1 MQVDLET
8 HRKLEHMNVSVEI
21 KKEEQQ
27 ILQCDQC
34 DSKFILNIQLKK
46 HLENKHKETL
56 KYACNTCEYGSNF
69 IAELWNHVL
78 DVHPGDKFQ
87 FDQNAKHDILYNLVA
102 EQNVDVLEQFNI
114 LNEHME
120 EASKKLALVFDDI
133 IKDIKEE
140 LKEKITSSIQE
151 TKNLSNRISSIEVLI
166 NKKQEGDKEEVPL
179 PESSKAET
187 PEEESESNKEKKKER
202 QQKRK
207 SRNIEK
213 HKLTWVGTSISK
225 ALDRKK
231 FEKDM
236 NVDLTVVKAYCIKEE
251 GRFKKANFAAIVPE
265 IVQKGDLDTLVLQTG
280 SIEITNLEVNKA
292 MMDTTKDIS
301 EYKKEWFAK
310 AEKDSENLYMI
321 AEEAIA
327 KNANLNVVIV
337 KRLSRFDRP
346 SSDILGVKTQ
356 LSKFANHVYDQLW
369 LKNGSPERIYIVQL
383 DLGCDKYSNLKTII
397 IGNHEHPKYD
407 GIHLVGNAA
416 VRHFTYRA
424 VQAILPIVT
433 QPYSSHQSPKGSF
446 PIEKDLKFGN

>member
-1 MQVDLET
+1 M
-8 HRKLEHMNVSVEI
+8 RKLV
-21 KKEEQQ
+21 
-27 ILQCDQC
+27 
-34 DSKFILNIQLKK
+34 
-46 HLENKHKETL
+46 
-56 KYACNTCEYGSNF
+56 
-69 IAELWNHVL
+69 
-78 DVHPGDKFQ
+78 
-87 FDQNAKHDILYNLVA
+87 
-102 EQNVDVLEQFNI
+102 
-114 LNEHME
+114 
-120 EASKKLALVFDDI
+120 
-133 IKDIKEE
+133 
-140 LKEKITSSIQE
+140 
-151 TKNLSNRISSIEVLI
+151 
-166 NKKQEGDKEEVPL
+166 
-179 PESSKAET
+179 
-187 PEEESESNKEKKKER
+187 
-202 QQKRK
+202 
-207 SRNIEK
+207 
-213 HKLTWVGTSISK
+213 
-225 ALDRKK
+225 
-231 FEKDM
+231 
-236 NVDLTVVKAYCIKEE
+236 
-251 GRFKKANFAAIVPE
+251 NFAAIVPE

-433 QPYSSHQSPKGSF
+433 KPYSSHQSPKT
-446 PIEKDLKFGN
+446 KFRAHNNGRAPLASTGQDNYHTNCEQARYQRQLTSSSGGEQNSEQTTRTEGTGFQNYEEYGYSVPTTNFFNPLNC